1 MSNGKLPP
9 QDLEMEQGVLGAIL
23 IEKNAI
29 LEVVNIITPDTFYR
43 EPNKLIYLAV
53 LELFEANHPI
63 ELLSVTN
70 KLRKMGKLD
79 EVGGAFYII
88 DIMNSVSS
96 SANIIYWAFKLK
108 ELYVQRLIITLG
120 SELSTKAYDFGT
132 DVYALIEETQNKL
145 FDLVQDG
152 SKRGPEKVDKILQ
165 KTITQIE
172 INSHTDNDAMGTPSG
187 LPSIDGII
195 GSFGNS
201 DLVIIAARP
210 AMGKTALGLTL
221 ARNAASIYK
230 KKSLVFS
237 IEMSAVQ
244 LVMRLISSEAE
255 IDGYK
260 IKQGNIEPH
269 EWQVIFDKA
278 SGMENLDLYIDDTPG
293 LTLIDLKA
301 KARRMK
307 QTIGL
312 DQIVVDYLQIIG
324 TRGGFKG
331 TREQEVALIARGLK
345 GLAKELDIP
354 VIALAQ
360 VGRAAEQRANKR
372 PMLSD
377 LRESA
382 SVENEA
388 DIVIFIHRPEY
399 YNEIVDENGNS
410 TLGKA
415 EIIIAKHRHG
425 DIGTVMLDY
434 KNKYVKFVECNSE
447 TDLFHPIDESPK
459 LTINNL
465 GEQGEVPF

>member
-1 MSNGKLPP
+1 MNGLLPP
-9 QDLEMEQGVLGAIL
+9 QDIDLEEAILGAIL
-23 IEKNAI
+23 LEKNAI
-29 LEVVNIITPDTFYR
+29 LEVVNILSPEAFYK
-43 EPNKLIYLAV
+43 EENKLVYQAI
-53 LELFEANHPI
+53 LELFEANNPI
-63 ELLSVTN
+63 ELISVTG
-70 KLRKMGKLD
+70 KLRKLGTLEK
-79 EVGGAFYII
+79 VGGAYRLVEI
-88 DIMNSVSS
+88 SGRVSS
-96 SANIIYWAFKLK
+96 SSNIVYWAFKLK
-108 ELYVQRLIITLG
+108 EFYVQRLVGILG
-120 SELSTKAYDFGT
+120 AELAQKAFQDTT

-145 FDLVQDG
+145 FDLIQDG

-230 KKSLVFS
+230 KRALVFS

-255 IDGYK
+255 VDGHK
-260 IKQGNIEPH
+260 LKQGDVEPH
-269 EWQVIFDKA
+269 EWQLIFDKA
-278 SGMENLDLYIDDTPG
+278 SGMENLELYIDDTPG
-293 LTLIDLKA
+293 LTLNDLKA

-312 DQIVVDYLQIIG
+312 DMIVVDYLQIIG

-345 GLAKELDIP
+345 GIAKELDIP

-360 VGRAAEQRANKR
+360 IGRAAEQRSNKR

-382 SVENEA
+382 SIENEA
-388 DIVIFIHRPEY
+388 DLVLFIHRPEY

-425 DIGTVMLDY
+425 DVGTVMLDY
-434 KNKYVKFVECNSE
+434 KNKYVKFVECDSDI
-447 TDLFHPIDESPK
+447 DLFHQTDTSPK
-459 LTINNL
+459 IINNS

>member
-1 MSNGKLPP
+1 MNNGKIPP
-9 QDLEMEQGVLGAIL
+9 QDIEMEQGILGAIL

-29 LEVVNIITPDTFYR
+29 LEVVNILTPEAFYK
-43 EPNKLIYLAV
+43 ESNKIIYLAIV
-53 LELFEANHPI
+53 ELFEANQPI
-63 ELLSVTN
+63 ELLSVTH
-70 KLRKMGKLD
+70 KLRKLSKLE
-79 EVGGAFYII
+79 EVGGAYYITE
-88 DIMNSVSS
+88 IMNNVSS
-96 SANIIYWAFKLK
+96 SANIVFWAFKIK
-108 ELYVQRLIITLG
+108 EFYVQRLLITL
-120 SELSTKAYDFGT
+120 SVELANKANEDTT

-145 FDLVQDG
+145 FDLIQDG

-230 KKSLVFS
+230 KKVLFFS

-255 IDGYK
+255 VEGHK
-260 IKQGNIEPH
+260 LKQGDVEPH
-269 EWQVIFDKA
+269 EWQLIFDKA
-278 SGMENLDLYIDDTPG
+278 SGMENLELYIDDTPG
-293 LTLIDLKA
+293 LTISDLKS
-301 KARRMK
+301 KVRRMH
-307 QTIGL
+307 QTIGV

-324 TRGGFKG
+324 TRNGFKG
-331 TREQEVALIARGLK
+331 TREQEVTLISRGLK
-345 GLAKELDIP
+345 GIAKELNIP

-360 VGRAAEQRANKR
+360 VGRAAEQRSNKR

-377 LRESA
+377 LRESSSLEA
-382 SVENEA
+382 EA
-388 DIVIFIHRPEY
+388 DVVMFIHRPEY

-425 DIGTVMLDY
+425 DVGTVMLEY
-434 KNKYVKFVECNSE
+434 KNKYVKFVECDSDI
-447 TDLFHPIDESPK
+447 DLFHQTDTSPK
-459 LTINNL
+459 IINNS
-465 GEQGEVPF
+465 GEQGDVPF